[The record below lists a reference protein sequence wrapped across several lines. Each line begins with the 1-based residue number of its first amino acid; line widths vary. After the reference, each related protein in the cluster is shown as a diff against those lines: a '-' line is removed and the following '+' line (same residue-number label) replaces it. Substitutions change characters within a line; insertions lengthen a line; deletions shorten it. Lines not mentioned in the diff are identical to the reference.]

1 MASTG
6 ATTVTTKRSRTRR
19 AGESAYGLMLL
30 AKNAAVSLIALFLLA
45 AGVWSSWSDARPA
58 MLTKGLE
65 QGVVT
70 VSHCGDDW
78 CTGSFAPAR
87 GGGED
92 HGRIRIDKA
101 VTDGPGDRVAV
112 ALIPGADE
120 GVRTGPAG
128 VLHAWVPFGGS
139 LLLAALLVAGGLRM
153 RRTAWVIG
161 LLGVALLGASFA
173 TLTF

>member
-6 ATTVTTKRSRTRR
+6 VTTVTAKRSRTRR
-19 AGESAYGLMLL
+19 AREGAYGLLL
-30 AKNAAVSLIALFLLA
+30 IAKNAAAALIALFLLV

-70 VSHCGDDW
+70 VSDCGEDW
-78 CTGSFAPAR
+78 CTGPFASAR
-87 GGGED
+87 GGGEK
-92 HGRIRIDKA
+92 HGRIKIDKA
-101 VTDGPGDRVAV
+101 VTDGSGDAVAV
-112 ALIPGADE
+112 ALKPGTNE

-139 LLLAALLVAGGLRM
+139 LLLASLLVAGGLRL
-153 RRTAWVIG
+153 RRTAWVMG
-161 LLGVALLGASFA
+161 LLGAALLGASYA
-173 TLTF
+173 ALTF